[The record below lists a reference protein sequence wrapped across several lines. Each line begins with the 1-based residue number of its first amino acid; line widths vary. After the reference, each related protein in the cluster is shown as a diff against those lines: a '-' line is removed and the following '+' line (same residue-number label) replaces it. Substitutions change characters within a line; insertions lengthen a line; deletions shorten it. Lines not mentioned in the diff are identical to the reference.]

1 MKSDVRL
8 KYGQIKMN
16 NWYEIMINFNEHG
29 IKSLEEFKKLR

>member
-16 NWYEIMINFNEHG
+16 NWYEKMMNFMN
-29 IKSLEEFKKLR
+29 LELNQLKR